1 MADWPHFRGLDRTG
15 VSKEKGVPERLP
27 AGGPRRLWTAKT
39 GEGYS
44 TISVADGVA
53 YALGNQ
59 SGTDVLTALDATN
72 GKVKWQYRYP
82 CAPGDYGGPRA
93 TPAIAGGKVHWISR
107 EGMAFCLNAKDG
119 TVAWRLALAREVR
132 AALPS
137 WGFASSATVVGNRVF
152 YNVGSA
158 GVAVDANTGR
168 VLWSSGSGPSG
179 YATPVPFTNAGKQA
193 LAIFAGTELVAVDPA
208 NGRRLWA
215 FPWQTSYD
223 VNAADPVVSG
233 DSMFIAS
240 NYGKGGALLK
250 LSGGQPTV
258 VWQTRVMRN
267 HFNACVLVDG
277 HLFGNDEGRLRCID
291 WRSGAER
298 WEMRGMGKGGVI
310 AAGDRL
316 IVLTERGELVLAS
329 ASGTSFRELG
339 RAQILDGTCWSQ
351 PSLSNGRLFC
361 RNHEGTVACFALGKA

>member
-1 MADWPHFRGLDRTG
+1 MADWPHFRGIERNG
-15 VSKEKGVPERLP
+15 ISAEAGVPDRIP
-27 AGGPRRLWTAKT
+27 ASGPRRLWTFLA

-44 TISVADGVA
+44 TISVAGGIA

-59 SGTDVLTALDATN
+59 SGTDVLTALDAAT
-72 GKVKWQYRYP
+72 GKVRWQYKYP
-82 CAPGDYGGPRA
+82 CGAGDYGGPRA
-93 TPAIAGGKVHWISR
+93 TPAVAGGRVHWMSR
-107 EGMAFCLNAKDG
+107 EGLALCLSAKDG
-119 TVAWRLALAREVR
+119 AVVWKLALAREVR

-137 WGFASSATVVGNRVF
+137 WGFASSATVLGNRVF
-152 YNVGSA
+152 YNCGSA

-179 YATPVPFTNAGKQA
+179 YATPVAFRNAGKEA

-208 NGRRLWA
+208 SGRKLWA
-215 FPWQTSYD
+215 HPWQTSYD

-240 NYGKGGALLK
+240 NYGKGGALLR
-250 LSGGQPTV
+250 LTGGKPV
-258 VWQTRVMRN
+258 EVWQSRVMRN

-277 HLFGNDEGRLRCID
+277 HLFGNDEGRLRCLD
-291 WRSGAER
+291 WRTGAER
-298 WEMRGMGKGGVI
+298 WEMRGLGKGGVI
-310 AAGDRL
+310 AAGGKL
-316 IVLTERGELVLAS
+316 IVLTERGELVLAT
-329 ASGTSFRELG
+329 ATGAAFRELG

-351 PSLSNGRLFC
+351 PSLSNGRLYC